1 MSKSEIKELSFMIVF
16 CIINSII
23 AFVITGALGITNT
36 IIIKSLSVIYG
47 CITWE
52 VVIFM
57 VLMLIESII
66 YDGFFSDNPFISK
79 IQTY

>member
-36 IIIKSLSVIYG
+36 IIIKSFSTIYG
-47 CITWE
+47 DITWE

-57 VLMLIESII
+57 GLLLIESII
-66 YDGFFSDNPFISK
+66 YDGFFSDDPFFYK
-79 IQTY
+79 LQTY

>member
-23 AFVITGALGITNT
+23 AFVITAALGITNT
-36 IIIKSLSVIYG
+36 IIIKSFSTIYG
-47 CITWE
+47 DITWE

-57 VLMLIESII
+57 ILLLIEGII
-66 YDGFFSDNPFISK
+66 YDGFFSDNPFFYK
-79 IQTY
+79 LQTY

>member
-1 MSKSEIKELSFMIVF
+1 MSKLEIKELSFMIVF

-36 IIIKSLSVIYG
+36 IIIKSFSTIYG
-47 CITWE
+47 DITWE

-57 VLMLIESII
+57 GLLLIESII
-66 YDGFFSDNPFISK
+66 YDGFFSDDPFFYK
-79 IQTY
+79 LQTY

>member
-23 AFVITGALGITNT
+23 AFVITTALGITNT
-36 IIIKSLSVIYG
+36 IIIKSFSTIYG
-47 CITWE
+47 DITWE

-57 VLMLIESII
+57 GLMLIESLI
-66 YDGFFSDNPFISK
+66 YDIFSINEPYFSK
-79 IQTY
+79 NH